1 MEVVRC
7 VNWYCDVETCF
18 DASSPAC
25 LERAV
30 RHGCRGHSS
39 AHRAGDGSGHDGGF
53 LGWAVATSRGQ
64 PLDLYIIRA
73 DRPPPDR
80 PPPDRGSRRWEF
92 CSTLCLR
99 ARAASTTGARRVDL
113 QCAWLLLLLLCRST
127 RALRRRQLKT
137 PSHLRVGPSPPR
149 PRCWASWAC
158 SPAVHCA
165 WASTLFIILMTQIEK
180 HSNNG
185 ISNNTFQV
193 HSCLQALLKK

>member
-7 VNWYCDVETCF
+7 INWYCDVETCF

-137 PSHLRVGPSPPR
+137 PFASA
-149 PRCWASWAC
+149 CWPVAT
-158 SPAVHCA
+158 SPAMLGELGLQSRCALRMGKHAVH
-165 WASTLFIILMTQIEK
+165 
-180 HSNNG
+180 
-185 ISNNTFQV
+185 NTNDTD
-193 HSCLQALLKK
+193 